1 MKLFLVGLA
10 LALVS
15 SSSSVDALR
24 DLSGSAE
31 SAYSDTVSAQRQR
44 LARRQATVPADCNI
58 INSVWTGLMS
68 GASSLDCCTALP
80 AVITCVG
87 GRVTELDLTSKPI
100 YPLTA
105 AIQGLTELKILV
117 APGVDVSGVVK
128 APTEGSIP
136 TEIGMLTKL
145 VKIDLAQ
152 NGLQGKIPTELG
164 KLTAL
169 TWLYRV
175 GEKFIDRVDSTA
187 DYEPAS
193 YHDPVNANIF
203 KAAQT
208 QHLNTPLLNSDVSYN
223 RLSGSSAINFPTS
236 YPSSLRTLAVDHNL
250 FTGPAPALPPSNVQ
264 PSFGYN
270 CFDKESPANPNCNS
284 GSGSGNNTVA
294 PVAPTTPNPT
304 TPDSNSSSG
313 GNSGAIIGGAV
324 GGVAVLALG
333 IVGFFVYR
341 RSQAKEAPAP
351 PPVVVPLHSYDAE
364 FGPSPGQYNNQPQQ
378 QFNGQPIPYNAGG
391 QYGAQQQQQYSN
403 GQPQY
408 YQPNGPAGGQRPPSS
423 RGSFMPPYAAS
434 ESGQSQSTDPRG
446 AVQDYRI
453 LPDVGRRYPTDTDN
467 HSSNYGGDEKA
478 SQLGRSE
485 PSFLDSQ
492 FSSGTNPSRA
502 GPNYAP
508 LDEKA
513 VLRAA
518 QGGGGST
525 PVPHPS
531 HRREASP
538 LPEKN
543 AYLFNSQQPSIPA
556 SVHSNDPGALPEKD
570 PILFGLG
577 GGNSVPA
584 VGRSNS
590 LKDPKSWTVEE
601 AAAWAEKIDRIGG
614 IIAAKIR
621 EQGITGDILIQIS
634 REDMRTDFGLAK
646 LGDRAEFETHL
657 KILKSDAGL
666 DGDLSTDAPLPP
678 SYQGLFR
685 G

>member
-1 MKLFLVGLA
+1 M
-10 LALVS
+10 
-15 SSSSVDALR
+15 
-24 DLSGSAE
+24 SGSGD
-31 SAYSDTVSAQRQR
+31 SASGVSGSAQRQR
-44 LARRQATVPADCNI
+44 LVRRQATSTIPADCNI

-136 TEIGMLTKL
+136 TEIGTLTKL

-164 KLTAL
+164 RLTAL
-169 TWLYRV
+169 TWLV
-175 GEKFIDRVDSTA
+175 LGKNSLTGSIPPQIMS
-187 DYEPAS
+187 
-193 YHDPVNANIF
+193 
-203 KAAQT
+203 
-208 QHLNTPLLNSDVSYN
+208 LPLITTLDVSYN

-284 GSGSGNNTVA
+284 GAGNNTVA

-304 TPDSNSSSG
+304 TPDSNNSSG

-324 GGVAVLALG
+324 GGIAALALG

-378 QFNGQPIPYNAGG
+378 QFNGQPIAYNAGG
-391 QYGAQQQQQYSN
+391 QYGAQQQQQYN
-403 GQPQY
+403 NAQPQY
-408 YQPNGPAGGQRPPSS
+408 YQPNGPAGAQRPPSS

-453 LPDVGRRYPTDTDN
+453 LPEVGRRYATTDTDN

-492 FSSGTNPSRA
+492 FSNATNPSRA

-518 QGGGGST
+518 QGAGT

-543 AYLFNSQQPSIPA
+543 AYLFKSQQQSSIPA

-577 GGNSVPA
+577 GGGNSLPA

-657 KILKSDAGL
+657 KILKADAGL